1 MNFVTRILVMLAL
14 VPVLLLAGCDNKRA
28 QQAESDRDEIIRQAE
43 VTTAQMRS
51 KIDQLKA
58 DNNKLVAEVTRLQGS
73 LNAQDSQLSDLDHQI
88 RTLADAVAG
97 KKAALEAKPVSSGGY
112 NIWVILLVIAVIV
125 ALIFFVYR
133 AFRPRPFEEDD
144 EEDFSSFDDDFGFD
158 DEDEED
164 TKKADDK
171 KGDN

>member
-1 MNFVTRILVMLAL
+1 VNFVMRILVVLAL
-14 VPVLLLAGCDNKRA
+14 VPLLLTAGCDDKRV
-28 QQAESDRDEIIRQAE
+28 QQAVSDRDEIIRQAE

-58 DNNKLVAEVTRLQGS
+58 DNNKLVAEVTRLQSS

-88 RTLADAVAG
+88 RTLADTVAG
-97 KKAALEAKPVSSGGY
+97 KKAALDIKPVASGGY
-112 NIWVILLVIAVIV
+112 NVWVILLVLAVIV

-144 EEDFSSFDDDFGFD
+144 EEDFSSFDDDFGF
-158 DEDEED
+158 EDEEEDD
-164 TKKADDK
+164 TKKANDK
-171 KGDN
+171 KSEE